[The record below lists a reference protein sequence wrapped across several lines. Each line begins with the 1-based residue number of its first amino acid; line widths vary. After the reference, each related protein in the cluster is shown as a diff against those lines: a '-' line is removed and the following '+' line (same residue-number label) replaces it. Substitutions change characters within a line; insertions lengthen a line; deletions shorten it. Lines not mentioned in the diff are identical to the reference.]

1 MIEFR
6 ANKNPIRR
14 LSINLGVPVSDDQYD
29 VAGEQLAV
37 WNSPNAGDTIYVKLD
52 DNSNDS
58 IPLRRGDRI
67 REKFERLYITVPAGL
82 AGTMLLTFGTG
93 PRESF
98 DLQPATPG
106 SSQTRRRSA
115 RTPE

>member
-58 IPLRRGDRI
+58 IPLRRGI
-67 REKFERLYITVPAGL
+67 AFEKNLSGYTLLSRRVLPA
-82 AGTMLLTFGTG
+82 
-93 PRESF
+93 
-98 DLQPATPG
+98 QCC
-106 SSQTRRRSA
+106 
-115 RTPE
+115 